1 MIDLSE
7 ELTTGP
13 LSSEIL
19 PYIETKNFDA
29 ILAAFNRK
37 DIAIRGKLTV
47 HDVKQYISLLGLRIG
62 ERPRCAPETADVPD
76 AQ

>member
-37 DIAIRGKLTV
+37 DIAISAK
-47 HDVKQYISLLGLRIG
+47 
-62 ERPRCAPETADVPD
+62 D
-76 AQ
+76 ALIKIVNSIL